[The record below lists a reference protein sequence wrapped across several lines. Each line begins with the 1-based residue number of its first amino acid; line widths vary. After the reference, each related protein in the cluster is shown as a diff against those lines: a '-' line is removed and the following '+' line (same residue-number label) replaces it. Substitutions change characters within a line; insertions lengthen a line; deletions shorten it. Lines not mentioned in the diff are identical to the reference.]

1 MPNFDALPLFP
12 LHVVLYPEMPL
23 PLHIF
28 EPRYREMV
36 MRCREED
43 TAFGVVLIRDGEE
56 AGAPAVPHAIGTTAR
71 IDQFEEL
78 PDGKMNVVVTGET
91 RFHVLETFYQQPYLT
106 ARVTPFGYE
115 QEVDAASLQPAFDA
129 VSGLFR
135 DYLKTLFALTG
146 RPLSA
151 LQLPSDPEHLSFA
164 VATFLQISLH
174 EKQLLLEMTATEL
187 RLQREAEILRQEI
200 EAQMLLRKAVRA
212 EGRSVVRPVDTD
224 ALGKLASRN

>member
-1 MPNFDALPLFP
+1 MPNYDELPLFP

-36 MRCREED
+36 MRCREEN

-71 IDQFEEL
+71 IDHFEEL
-78 PDGKMNVVVTGET
+78 PDGKMNIVVSGET
-91 RFHVLETFYQQPYLT
+91 RFRVLETFHHQPYLT
-106 ARVTPFGYE
+106 ARVAPFRE
-115 QEVDAASLQPAFDA
+115 EEVDPARLQPPFDA

-151 LQLPSDPEHLSFA
+151 LQLPQEPEHLSFA
-164 VATFLQISLH
+164 IATFLQIPLH
-174 EKQLLLEMTATEL
+174 EKQLLLEMTATEA